1 MFSTSQTA
9 LETHFQTNYTENT
22 IEFENDVLN
31 TDGLSE
37 FTRFN
42 VKYAVGKPTSL
53 GGKCFRYTG
62 AVIIQVFVR
71 PGIGIARSVVLADI
85 ISGLYRN
92 KVISGHFFGVPVIT
106 KITPESAWS
115 QVQVYCEFYFE
126 EYE

>member
-9 LETHFQTNYTENT
+9 LETHFQTNYTENS

-42 VKYAVGKPTSL
+42 VKYAVGRPTSL
-53 GGKCFRYTG
+53 GGKCYRYTG

-71 PGIGIARSVVLADI
+71 PGIGIARSMALADI
-85 ISGLYRN
+85 ISML
-92 KVISGHFFGVPVIT
+92 
-106 KITPESAWS
+106 
-115 QVQVYCEFYFE
+115 
-126 EYE
+126 